1 MRFPR
6 RRPLSFP
13 RRVPFSRRLSSPTSS
28 FPTLALFALLSASSL
43 LGCKDR
49 GVYVDGFRY
58 APTDTPPPQPPEIVR
73 VGDDVSVVVF
83 GEAALSAKGARVSPR
98 GTITLPLLGEVV
110 AAGKA
115 PQALARDLEK
125 ALAAYVTTPH
135 VTVTIDQSPVV
146 VTVLGEARGNG
157 RFKLEGPV
165 RLIEVLAQ
173 AGGLNEFADE
183 SSIYVL
189 RGDQRIRFDYED
201 IIRGAPHARD
211 FLMMSGDVV
220 VVE

>member
-1 MRFPR
+1 MRFSQ
-6 RRPLSFP
+6 RRPLP
-13 RRVPFSRRLSSPTSS
+13 SSTVLL
-28 FPTLALFALLSASSL
+28 LAALSATSL
-43 LGCKDR
+43 GGCKDR

-58 APTDTPPPQPPEIVR
+58 SPTETPPPQPPEVVR

-110 AAGKA
+110 AAGKT
-115 PQALARDLEK
+115 PQVLAQDLKK

-146 VTVLGEARGNG
+146 VTVIGEARGNG

-189 RGDQRIRFDYED
+189 RGDQRIRFAYDD

-211 FLMMSGDVV
+211 FLMMTGDVV